1 MRLDGPSLSLI
12 IWSKEPANK
21 HCLRFYPVAI
31 ERMAPYRSRIIAT
44 SLFLLLAACSNAGD
58 GDVVTFTDEERLT
71 KFEIPESWH
80 VYELAELS
88 SLEQLPFDEQVQGF
102 TFPAISSVGF
112 DGGPVRDVSNL
123 TAALPQADYP
133 IGAMSVRQVG
143 EVEKDLLSRAMLTQ
157 SVLPYYNLSNSEEIS
172 KEDFSFG
179 EGFDGVRVLVAF
191 QDEAATGQ
199 GVAYLI
205 SVSNEDDTRIY
216 SMIAGCNREC
226 FIANQDTIEGVVDS
240 WLVNKRA

>member
-1 MRLDGPSLSLI
+1 L
-12 IWSKEPANK
+12 A
-21 HCLRFYPVAI
+21 
-31 ERMAPYRSRIIAT
+31 
-44 SLFLLLAACSNAGD
+44 LAACSSADEG
-58 GDVVTFTDEERLT
+58 VVTFTDDERLSR
-71 KFEIPESWH
+71 FELPESWH
-80 VYELAELS
+80 TYELAELS
-88 SLEQLPFDEQVQGF
+88 ELEDIPFDEQVQGF
-102 TFPAISSVGF
+102 EFPAITSVGF

-123 TAALPQADYP
+123 ERSLAEAEYP
-133 IGAMSVRQVG
+133 IGSMSVRQVG

-157 SVLPYYNLSNSEEIS
+157 SVLPYYGLANSEEIT

>member
-1 MRLDGPSLSLI
+1 MAG
-12 IWSKEPANK
+12 
-21 HCLRFYPVAI
+21 RFYPVSI
-31 ERMAPYRSRIIAT
+31 ERMAPYRSRIIAA
-44 SLFLLLAACSNAGD
+44 SLILLLAACSNADSG
-58 GDVVTFTDEERLT
+58 VITFTDDERLT
-71 KFEIPESWH
+71 KFEIPDSWH
-80 VYELAELS
+80 IYELSELS
-88 SLEQLPFDEQVQGF
+88 SLEDLPFDEPVQGLS
-102 TFPAISSVGF
+102 FPAISSVGF
-112 DGGPVRDVSNL
+112 DGGPVRDVNNL
-123 TAALPQADYP
+123 NAQLHEAEYP

-157 SVLPYYNLSNSEEIS
+157 SVLPYYGLSNSQEIQ

-191 QDEAATGQ
+191 QDEAATEQ

-216 SMIAGCNREC
+216 SMIAGCSREC
-226 FIANQDTIEGVVDS
+226 FIENQETIEKVVDS

>member
-1 MRLDGPSLSLI
+1 
-12 IWSKEPANK
+12 
-21 HCLRFYPVAI
+21 
-31 ERMAPYRSRIIAT
+31 MAPYRSRILAA
-44 SLFLLLAACSNAGD
+44 SLVLLLAACSDADAG
-58 GDVVTFTDEERLT
+58 VMTFTDEERLT
-71 KFEIPESWH
+71 KFDIPESWH
-80 VYELAELS
+80 VYELSELS
-88 SLEQLPFDEQVQGF
+88 ALEDLPFDEQVQGF
-102 TFPAISSVGF
+102 SFPAISSVGC
-112 DGGPVRDVSNL
+112 DGGPVRDVANL
-123 TAALPQADYP
+123 TTELPAADFP

-157 SVLPYYNLSNSEEIS
+157 SVLPYYGLSNSEEIT

-179 EGFDGVRVLVAF
+179 NGFDGVRVLVAF

-226 FIANQDTIEGVVDS
+226 FVANQETIEKVVDS

>member
-1 MRLDGPSLSLI
+1 MTAAGL
-12 IWSKEPANK
+12 
-21 HCLRFYPVAI
+21 V
-31 ERMAPYRSRIIAT
+31 
-44 SLFLLLAACSNAGD
+44 FLVAACSNADAG
-58 GDVVTFTDEERLT
+58 VVTFTDEERLSR
-71 KFEIPESWH
+71 FDIPESWNI
-80 VYELAELS
+80 YELTELS
-88 SLEQLPFDEQVQGF
+88 SLEDLPFDEQVQGF
-102 TFPAISSVGF
+102 SFPAITSVGF

-123 TAALPQADYP
+123 AANLPEADYP
-133 IGAMSVRQVG
+133 IGSMSVRQVG

-157 SVLPYYNLSNSEEIS
+157 SVLPYYGLSNSEEIS

-199 GVAYLI
+199 GVAYMI

-226 FIANQDTIEGVVDS
+226 FIANQETIEGVVDS

>member
-1 MRLDGPSLSLI
+1 
-12 IWSKEPANK
+12 
-21 HCLRFYPVAI
+21 
-31 ERMAPYRSRIIAT
+31 MASFAVM
-44 SLFLLLAACSNAGD
+44 LAACSGGD
-58 GDVVTFTDEERLT
+58 GGVVTFTDDERLSR
-71 KFEIPESWH
+71 FDLPESWH

-88 SLEQLPFDEQVQGF
+88 ELDDIPFDEQVQGF
-102 TFPAISSVGF
+102 SFPAISSVGF
-112 DGGPVRDVSNL
+112 DGGPVRDVGNL
-123 TAALPQADYP
+123 ESSLTDAEYP
-133 IGAMSVRQVG
+133 IGSMSVRQVG

-157 SVLPYYNLSNSEEIS
+157 SVLPYYGLSNSEEIT

-179 EGFDGVRVLVAF
+179 NGFDGVRVLVAY
-191 QDEAATGQ
+191 QDETATGQ

>member
-1 MRLDGPSLSLI
+1 MTAAGL
-12 IWSKEPANK
+12 
-21 HCLRFYPVAI
+21 
-31 ERMAPYRSRIIAT
+31 
-44 SLFLLLAACSNAGD
+44 LFLLAACSNADSG
-58 GDVVTFTDEERLT
+58 VVTFTDEERLSR
-71 KFEIPESWH
+71 FDIPESWN
-80 VYELAELS
+80 VYELTELS
-88 SLEQLPFDEQVQGF
+88 SLEDLPFDEQVQGF
-102 TFPAISSVGF
+102 SFPAITSVGF

-123 TAALPQADYP
+123 AANLPEADYP
-133 IGAMSVRQVG
+133 IGSMSVRQVG

-157 SVLPYYNLSNSEEIS
+157 SVLPYYNLANSEEIS

-179 EGFDGVRVLVAF
+179 SGFDGVRVLVAF

-199 GVAYLI
+199 GVAYMI

-226 FIANQDTIEGVVDS
+226 FIANQETIEGVVDS

>member
-1 MRLDGPSLSLI
+1 MIAASLV
-12 IWSKEPANK
+12 
-21 HCLRFYPVAI
+21 F
-31 ERMAPYRSRIIAT
+31 
-44 SLFLLLAACSNAGD
+44 LLAACSSADSG
-58 GDVVTFTDEERLT
+58 VITFTDEERLSR
-71 KFEIPESWH
+71 FDIPESWH
-80 VYELAELS
+80 VYELSELS
-88 SLEQLPFDEQVQGF
+88 ELEDMPFDEQVQGF

-112 DGGPVRDVSNL
+112 DGGPVRDVANVAS
-123 TAALPQADYP
+123 ALPEADYP
-133 IGAMSVRQVG
+133 IGSMSVRQVG

-157 SVLPYYNLSNSEEIS
+157 SVLPYYGLSNSEEIT
-172 KEDFSFG
+172 KEDFTFG
-179 EGFDGVRVLVAF
+179 NGFDGVRVLVAF

-226 FIANQDTIEGVVDS
+226 FIANQETIEGVVDS

>member
-1 MRLDGPSLSLI
+1 MTAAGL
-12 IWSKEPANK
+12 A
-21 HCLRFYPVAI
+21 F
-31 ERMAPYRSRIIAT
+31 
-44 SLFLLLAACSNAGD
+44 LLAACSNADSG
-58 GDVVTFTDEERLT
+58 VVTFTDEERLSR
-71 KFEIPESWH
+71 FDIPESWNI
-80 VYELAELS
+80 YELTELS
-88 SLEQLPFDEQVQGF
+88 SLEDLPFDEQVQGF
-102 TFPAISSVGF
+102 SFPAITSVGF

-123 TAALPQADYP
+123 AANLPEADYP
-133 IGAMSVRQVG
+133 IGSMSVRQVG

-157 SVLPYYNLSNSEEIS
+157 SVLPYYNLANSEEIS

-179 EGFDGVRVLVAF
+179 SGFDGVRVLVAF

-199 GVAYLI
+199 GVAYMI

-226 FIANQDTIEGVVDS
+226 FIANQETIEGVVDS

>member
-1 MRLDGPSLSLI
+1 MIAASL
-12 IWSKEPANK
+12 
-21 HCLRFYPVAI
+21 V
-31 ERMAPYRSRIIAT
+31 
-44 SLFLLLAACSNAGD
+44 LLLAACSNADSG
-58 GDVVTFTDEERLT
+58 VVTFTDEERLSR
-71 KFEIPESWH
+71 FEIPESWH
-80 VYELAELS
+80 VYELSELS
-88 SLEQLPFDEQVQGF
+88 ELEDMPFDEQVQGF
-102 TFPAISSVGF
+102 SFPAITSVGF
-112 DGGPVRDVSNL
+112 DGGPVRDVGNL
-123 TAALPQADYP
+123 VAALPEADYP
-133 IGAMSVRQVG
+133 IGSMSVRQVG

-157 SVLPYYNLSNSEEIS
+157 SVLPYYGLSNSEEIT

-179 EGFDGVRVLVAF
+179 NGFDGVRVLVAF

>member
-1 MRLDGPSLSLI
+1 VI
-12 IWSKEPANK
+12 ITAS
-21 HCLRFYPVAI
+21 VAV
-31 ERMAPYRSRIIAT
+31 M
-44 SLFLLLAACSNAGD
+44 LAACSGADEG
-58 GDVVTFTDEERLT
+58 VVTVTDEERLSR
-71 KFEIPESWH
+71 FDLPESWH
-80 VYELAELS
+80 TYELAELS
-88 SLEQLPFDEQVQGF
+88 ELEDIPFDEQVQGF
-102 TFPAISSVGF
+102 SFPAITSVGF

-123 TAALPQADYP
+123 ESSLAEADYP
-133 IGAMSVRQVG
+133 IGSMSVRQVG

-157 SVLPYYNLSNSEEIS
+157 SVLPYYGLSNSEEIT
-172 KEDFSFG
+172 KEDFTFG
-179 EGFDGVRVLVAF
+179 NGFDGVRVLVAF

>member
-1 MRLDGPSLSLI
+1 LLTAAS
-12 IWSKEPANK
+12 
-21 HCLRFYPVAI
+21 F
-31 ERMAPYRSRIIAT
+31 
-44 SLFLLLAACSNAGD
+44 FFLLAACSGADSG
-58 GDVVTFTDEERLT
+58 GVVTFTDDERLS
-71 KFEIPESWH
+71 KFDIPEAWH
-80 VYELAELS
+80 LYELSELS
-88 SLEQLPFDEQVQGF
+88 ELDDMPFDEQVQGF
-102 TFPAISSVGF
+102 SFPAITSVGF
-112 DGGPVRDVSNL
+112 DGGPVRDVGNLTSNL
-123 TAALPQADYP
+123 ADADYP
-133 IGAMSVRQVG
+133 IGSMSVRQVG

-157 SVLPYYNLSNSEEIS
+157 SVLPYYGLANSEEIT

-179 EGFDGVRVLVAF
+179 NGFDGVRVLVAF

-226 FIANQDTIEGVVDS
+226 FIANQDAIEGVVDS

>member
-1 MRLDGPSLSLI
+1 MLAASL
-12 IWSKEPANK
+12 
-21 HCLRFYPVAI
+21 V
-31 ERMAPYRSRIIAT
+31 
-44 SLFLLLAACSNAGD
+44 LLLAACSNAGS
-58 GDVVTFTDEERLT
+58 GVVTFTDEERLT

-80 VYELAELS
+80 VYELSELS
-88 SLEQLPFDEQVQGF
+88 ALEDVPFDEQVQGF
-102 TFPAISSVGF
+102 SFPAISSVGF
-112 DGGPVRDVSNL
+112 DGGPVRDVANL
-123 TAALPQADYP
+123 TAELTAADFP

-157 SVLPYYNLSNSEEIS
+157 SVLPYYALSNSEEII

-179 EGFDGVRVLVAF
+179 NGFDGVRVLVAF
-191 QDEAATGQ
+191 QDEAATEQ

-226 FIANQDTIEGVVDS
+226 FVAQQETIEKVVDS

>member
-1 MRLDGPSLSLI
+1 MITAS
-12 IWSKEPANK
+12 
-21 HCLRFYPVAI
+21 VAV
-31 ERMAPYRSRIIAT
+31 M
-44 SLFLLLAACSNAGD
+44 LAACSGADEG
-58 GDVVTFTDEERLT
+58 VVTFTDDERLSR
-71 KFEIPESWH
+71 FDLPESWH

-88 SLEQLPFDEQVQGF
+88 ELEDMPFDEQVQGF
-102 TFPAISSVGF
+102 DFPAITSVGF
-112 DGGPVRDVSNL
+112 DGGPVRDVGNL
-123 TAALPQADYP
+123 ENSLSEAEYP
-133 IGAMSVRQVG
+133 IGSMSVRQVG

-157 SVLPYYNLSNSEEIS
+157 SVLPYYGLSNSEEIT

-179 EGFDGVRVLVAF
+179 NGFDGVRVLVAF
-191 QDEAATGQ
+191 QDETATGQ

-226 FIANQDTIEGVVDS
+226 FIANQNTIEGVVDS

>member
-1 MRLDGPSLSLI
+1 
-12 IWSKEPANK
+12 
-21 HCLRFYPVAI
+21 
-31 ERMAPYRSRIIAT
+31 MAPYRSRILAA
-44 SLFLLLAACSNAGD
+44 SLVLLLAACSDADAG
-58 GDVVTFTDEERLT
+58 VMTFTDEERLT
-71 KFEIPESWH
+71 KFDIPESWH
-80 VYELAELS
+80 VYELSELS
-88 SLEQLPFDEQVQGF
+88 ALEDLPFDEQVQGF
-102 TFPAISSVGF
+102 SFPAISSVGF
-112 DGGPVRDVSNL
+112 DGGPVRDVANL
-123 TAALPQADYP
+123 TTELPAADFP

-157 SVLPYYNLSNSEEIS
+157 SVLPYYGLSNSEEIT

-179 EGFDGVRVLVAF
+179 NGFDGVRVLVAF

-226 FIANQDTIEGVVDS
+226 FVANQETIEKVVDS
-240 WLVNKRA
+240 WLVNKRD